1 MEDNQDRDRLTE
13 RELMLLHDIEAQL
26 RQDARLARAFATR
39 RAVWLRVPNVDL
51 RSGWGGLVAAVSRLA
66 RAAVGTR
73 SGPVSWSER
82 HRPERLG

>member
-39 RAVWLRVPNVDL
+39 RAV
-51 RSGWGGLVAAVSRLA
+51 
-66 RAAVGTR
+66 
-73 SGPVSWSER
+73 
-82 HRPERLG
+82 